1 MQLLLF
7 WSTYGRFLKGHAD
20 QGSMQPCSMCQKHSI
35 KEDINK
41 QQITQFDNVGK
52 LFNVHLNI
60 SGLFEQLS
68 KVMWCA
74 LKILIL
80 LSFMVLP
87 VKGISRIPLSGI
99 AQMWWG
105 TCYRGELTCSCLS
118 GTSWE
123 DHWIPMV
130 STLPSQHCFLWWK
143 WEIAPCQTGP
153 SVPFD
158 STGFFCQMLKITS
171 KLTLAVK
178 G

>member
-1 MQLLLF
+1 
-7 WSTYGRFLKGHAD
+7 
-20 QGSMQPCSMCQKHSI
+20 MQPCSMCQKHSI

-99 AQMWWG
+99 AQM
-105 TCYRGELTCSCLS
+105 
-118 GTSWE
+118 
-123 DHWIPMV
+123 
-130 STLPSQHCFLWWK
+130 
-143 WEIAPCQTGP
+143 
-153 SVPFD
+153 
-158 STGFFCQMLKITS
+158 
-171 KLTLAVK
+171 
-178 G
+178 